1 MDKREKIRV
10 VGYRVDSLILI
21 ISVCKGGNYVKR
33 SGKLIFFWYYS
44 ILEKQKRTLYLK
56 IPSTDLKKLE
66 TML

>member
-33 SGKLIFFWYYS
+33 SGKLIFFG
-44 ILEKQKRTLYLK
+44 IVLFLK
-56 IPSTDLKKLE
+56 NEHCI
-66 TML
+66 